1 MKKLKNTRGF
11 TLLEFVVVV
20 ALAAALIGMT
30 AILLTKGRAAANFS
44 TTQERI
50 RVITAGLSEARMFR
64 NSLPAQDTMSP
75 TWPAGL
81 TSYVEAEFR
90 AGGVYE
96 HGYQCSSNNVTLQ
109 TPPFESNAAAVAIMN
124 KLVDQ
129 NVCTS
134 GSSVPNNGN
143 RINCIL
149 STFSGSAQCVAAP
162 GS

>member
-1 MKKLKNTRGF
+1 MRSWRDARGF

-20 ALAAALIGMT
+20 ALSAALIGMT

-64 NSLPAQDTMSP
+64 NSLPAQDTIST

-81 TSYVEAEFR
+81 TSYIEADFR

-96 HGYQCSSNNVTLQ
+96 HGYQCSSNSVTLQ
-109 TPPFESNAAAVAIMN
+109 TPPFESNAAAVATMN
-124 KLVDQ
+124 KLIDQ
-129 NVCTS
+129 NVCTA

-143 RINCIL
+143 QINCVL
-149 STFSGSAQCVAAP
+149 GTFAGSAQCVAAS
-162 GS
+162 GG

>member
-1 MKKLKNTRGF
+1 MKKMIGNAKGF

-30 AILLTKGRAAANFS
+30 AILLTRGRAAANFS

-50 RVITAGLSEARMFR
+50 RLITAGLSECRMFR
-64 NSLPAQDTMSP
+64 NSLPVAATMST
-75 TWPAGL
+75 TWPSTL
-81 TSYVEAEFR
+81 EPYIEATFR
-90 AGGVYE
+90 AGGTYA
-96 HGYQCSSNNVTLQ
+96 HGYQCDTTSNSVTIQ
-109 TPPFESNAAAVAIMN
+109 TPEFENSDAATQIMN

-134 GSSVPNNGN
+134 ASSVSGTQ
-143 RINCIL
+143 ISCVL
-149 STFSGSAQCVAAP
+149 STFSGSARCVS